1 MSGGSW
7 LGTHSLARWLNS
19 LAHIGS
25 CSEGRPRGVRI
36 PAEKSERSL
45 VRERER
51 ERERE
56 RMADRRTVVYD
67 AEAGDDHERQG
78 MYVVHA

>member
-25 CSEGRPRGVRI
+25 CSEGRAREVRI

-45 VRERER
+45 V
-51 ERERE
+51 RERE

-78 MYVVHA
+78 MYAVLVHA